1 MGKPNRVAYGNPQ
14 EASVSLMGSKAD
26 YAYAAGI
33 IDGEGC
39 IQILHSVKPD
49 GAQSW
54 KIAIEI
60 NMCSK
65 KVLDKMV
72 GLFGGSLKEYGVRPN
87 MHYKQFRW
95 QVYSKTVYNALKK
108 MRPYLI
114 EKLAQAD
121 LAIQFFNHQ
130 RRCKYCYGHPLS
142 ASILAKRERMK
153 QRMSELKRVDLIPI
167 ALAETECRD
176 AAIGEATVQPN

>member
-1 MGKPNRVAYGNPQ
+1 MR
-14 EASVSLMGSKAD
+14 SKEE

-39 IQILHSVKPD
+39 IQILHSVLR
-49 GAQSW
+49 GTIQSW
-54 KIAIEI
+54 KICIEI

-72 GLFGGSLKEYGVRPN
+72 GLFGGNLKEYGVRPN
-87 MHYKQFRW
+87 MHYKQYRW
-95 QVYSKTVYNALKK
+95 QVYSKVAYNALKK

-114 EKLAQAD
+114 EKRAQAD

-130 RRCKYCYGHPLS
+130 RRCKYCSGHPLS
-142 ASILAKRERMK
+142 ASILAKRENMK
-153 QRMSELKRVDLIPI
+153 RRMSELKRVDLIPI
-167 ALAETECRD
+167 ALAETECKD
-176 AAIGEATVQPN
+176 APRGEATVQPN